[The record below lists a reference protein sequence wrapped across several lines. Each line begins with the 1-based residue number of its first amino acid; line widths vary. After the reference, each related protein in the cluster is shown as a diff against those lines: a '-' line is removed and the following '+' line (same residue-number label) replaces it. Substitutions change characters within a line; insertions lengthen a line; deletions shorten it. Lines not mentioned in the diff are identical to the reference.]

1 MTAAGP
7 AQIGVVGSAN
17 MDLVVTVQ
25 RAPGRGETVVG
36 RGFTTGPGGKG
47 ANQAVAAARAGAAV
61 RMVGAVGR
69 DEFGDRVLAAL
80 HASGVDTAGVRR
92 VDKATG
98 TAHIVVDAAGE
109 NSIVVVPGA
118 NGTVERL
125 TAADEALLAGCRL
138 VLLQLELP
146 LPAVLGAAAATR
158 SAGARVV
165 LTPAPIPTDRLPAAL
180 WSDVDI
186 MVPNEHEARRLTG
199 LADPDAAAAA
209 LLHLVP
215 AVVVTLGDR
224 GCRYADR
231 SGARLA
237 VPARPVA
244 AVDTTAA
251 GDTFAGALAVAL
263 AEGAQVAAALHWAT
277 AAAALAVQRP
287 GASGSMPTRAGID
300 ALAGPPS
307 RAG

>member
-1 MTAAGP
+1 LTAP
-7 AQIGVVGSAN
+7 TPVPIGVVGSAN
-17 MDLVVTVQ
+17 MDLVVTAD
-25 RAPGRGETVVG
+25 RAPGRGETVLG

-80 HASGVDTAGVRR
+80 RASGVDTAGVRR
-92 VDKATG
+92 TAAPTG

-118 NGTVERL
+118 NGSLDRL
-125 TAADEALLAGCRL
+125 TAGDERLLAGCRL

-146 LPAVLGAAAATR
+146 LPAVVAAAAAAR
-158 SAGARVV
+158 AAGARVV
-165 LTPAPIPTDRLPAAL
+165 LTPAPIPAGPLPDRL

-186 MVPNEHEARRLTG
+186 VVPNEHEAGRLTG
-199 LADPDAAAAA
+199 TADPAAAATA
-209 LLHLVP
+209 LLDLVP
-215 AVVVTLGDR
+215 AAVVTLGDR

-231 SGARLA
+231 SGRRLA

-263 AEGAQVAAALHWAT
+263 AEGAGVAAALEWAT

-287 GASGSMPTRAGID
+287 GASASMPTRAEID
-300 ALAGPPS
+300 ALAGPARP
-307 RAG
+307 A